1 MITLTFL
8 TTILTNIIILFY
20 LKNSKIIKLINDR
33 PDNIRKIH
41 KKNTPSIGGIIFF
54 INFILFFIF
63 NEINRYFY
71 NSYLIFNS
79 EELSVYFFLLLLSI
93 YTLGILDDIKDL
105 NYKKKFFFITL
116 IIFFFL
122 IIEKSFSL
130 NTINFSFTSQNI
142 DLNKF
147 SLPITILCILL
158 FINAFNMFDGIN
170 MQIALYSFSLFFYL
184 LINKIFY
191 NLIIFTII
199 PLLFFMSKNYN
210 GKIFL
215 GNNGNILLSF
225 FFSLIFIKSYNLGY
239 IKYTDEIVILMLIP
253 GLDMLRLFIERLLKK
268 KNPFKPDKNHL
279 HHIILDITKSQSKTV
294 IIIMGIYIV
303 PQILLYIG
311 ISNLMILAIS
321 ILNYCFCL
329 TVFLLIKSSKK
340 KIL

>member
-8 TTILTNIIILFY
+8 TTIFTNIIILFY
-20 LKNSKIIKLINDR
+20 LKNSKIIKLINDK
-33 PDNIRKIH
+33 PDTIRKIH
-41 KKNTPSIGGIIFF
+41 KKNTPSVGGIIFF
-54 INFILFFIF
+54 INFMLFYIF
-63 NEINRYFY
+63 NEINNYFY

-93 YTLGILDDIKDL
+93 YTLGILDDVKDL

-122 IIEKSFSL
+122 TIEKSFSL
-130 NTINFSFTSQNI
+130 NTINFSFISQNI
-142 DLNKF
+142 YLNKF

-158 FINAFNMFDGIN
+158 FTNAFNMFDGIN
-170 MQIALYSFSLFFYL
+170 MQIALYSFSSFFYL

-225 FFSLIFIKSYNLGY
+225 FFFTNFY
-239 IKYTDEIVILMLIP
+239 
-253 GLDMLRLFIERLLKK
+253 
-268 KNPFKPDKNHL
+268 
-279 HHIILDITKSQSKTV
+279 
-294 IIIMGIYIV
+294 
-303 PQILLYIG
+303 
-311 ISNLMILAIS
+311 
-321 ILNYCFCL
+321 
-329 TVFLLIKSSKK
+329 
-340 KIL
+340 

>member
-1 MITLTFL
+1 
-8 TTILTNIIILFY
+8 
-20 LKNSKIIKLINDR
+20 
-33 PDNIRKIH
+33 
-41 KKNTPSIGGIIFF
+41 
-54 INFILFFIF
+54 
-63 NEINRYFY
+63 
-71 NSYLIFNS
+71 
-79 EELSVYFFLLLLSI
+79 
-93 YTLGILDDIKDL
+93 
-105 NYKKKFFFITL
+105 
-116 IIFFFL
+116 
-122 IIEKSFSL
+122 
-130 NTINFSFTSQNI
+130 
-142 DLNKF
+142 
-147 SLPITILCILL
+147 
-158 FINAFNMFDGIN
+158 MFDGIN

>member
-8 TTILTNIIILFY
+8 TTIFTNIIILFY
-20 LKNSKIIKLINDR
+20 LKNSKIIKLINDK
-33 PDNIRKIH
+33 PDTIRKIH
-41 KKNTPSIGGIIFF
+41 KKNTPSVGGIIFF
-54 INFILFFIF
+54 INFMLFYIF
-63 NEINRYFY
+63 NEINNYFY

-93 YTLGILDDIKDL
+93 YTLGILDDVKDL

-122 IIEKSFSL
+122 TIEKSFSL
-130 NTINFSFTSQNI
+130 NTINFSFISQNI
-142 DLNKF
+142 YLNKF

-158 FINAFNMFDGIN
+158 FTNAFNMFDGIN

-225 FFSLIFIKSYNLGY
+225 
-239 IKYTDEIVILMLIP
+239 
-253 GLDMLRLFIERLLKK
+253 LF
-268 KNPFKPDKNHL
+268 
-279 HHIILDITKSQSKTV
+279 
-294 IIIMGIYIV
+294 
-303 PQILLYIG
+303 
-311 ISNLMILAIS
+311 
-321 ILNYCFCL
+321 
-329 TVFLLIKSSKK
+329 
-340 KIL
+340 